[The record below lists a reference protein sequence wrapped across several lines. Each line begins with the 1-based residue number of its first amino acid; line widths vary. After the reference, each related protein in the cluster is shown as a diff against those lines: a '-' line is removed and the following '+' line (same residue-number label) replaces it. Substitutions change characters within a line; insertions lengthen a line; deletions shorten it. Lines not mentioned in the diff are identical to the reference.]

1 MGTPDLAAEACVRG
15 PGAASLRIDRCAP
28 SRATP
33 SLAPDADAANLA
45 AGLGGGT
52 LDLSRGL
59 FITFEGVEGSGK
71 TTQAELLGEAL
82 SSRNA
87 VVVREPG
94 GTELGERMREVLLFG
109 GMQIDAEA
117 EMYLFMAAR
126 GQLIAEVIRPGLEA
140 GHVVIADRY
149 HDSTLAYQGGGR
161 GLVTSWPPSFPK
173 PDVTFLLELP
183 VEGGRLRQIVAG
195 KKADRVESEAPDF
208 HERVAVAYAKLA
220 AAEPHRFVRVDAR
233 DTRENVQS
241 IVRQRVDALLAAGL

>member
-1 MGTPDLAAEACVRG
+1 M
-15 PGAASLRIDRCAP
+15 
-28 SRATP
+28 
-33 SLAPDADAANLA
+33 
-45 AGLGGGT
+45 
-52 LDLSRGL
+52 SRGL

-82 SSRNA
+82 SARNA

-140 GHVVIADRY
+140 GQVVIADRY

-161 GLVTSWPPSFPK
+161 GLVTTWPPSFPK

-195 KKADRVESEAPDF
+195 KKADRLESEASDF
-208 HERVAVAYAKLA
+208 HERVAFAYSKLA
-220 AAEPHRFVRVDAR
+220 TAEPNRFVRVDAR

-241 IVRQRVDALLAAGL
+241 IVRQRVDALLAARL